1 MRPMFNL
8 LDELLNSI
16 TMYRLVL
23 YYLIALVGIA
33 LVLCLMG
40 ILPFNPIDLLFTTVL
55 LTVVCWITNKIFAW
69 TFGVPAN
76 VESVYISALILALI
90 VTPVKP
96 PQDVLFFVW
105 VGIWAMASKYILA
118 INGKHLFNPAAF
130 AVALTAITLNQTASW
145 WVGTA
150 PMLPFVVIGGIL
162 IVRKIRRFD
171 LVASFL
177 VSTALISLVFS
188 LVKGDNLLVV
198 LQQTALYSP
207 VFFFAAVILTEP
219 LTAPHTNRLQIIYGA
234 IVGLLFAPVFH
245 IGAIYFTP
253 EIAILLGNIFAY
265 VVSPKAKLILELK
278 QKIQIAPDVYDFI
291 FTPNKKLSFAAG
303 QYMEWTLGHPNP
315 DSRGNRRYFTLAS
328 SPTENDLIL
337 GVKFYPQSSSF
348 KTSMLTMDNRSEIVA
363 AQLAGD
369 FVLPANPE
377 QKCVFIAG
385 GIGITPFRSMI
396 KYLLDTQQK
405 RPIVVFYSNKSAAD
419 ILYRDIFDQAQRQ
432 LGIKTVYALTGAGK
446 IPAGWKGYV
455 GHINRQMIRREVP
468 DYMQS
473 LFYLSGPNAMVTAFE
488 DVLRQMGVSKDHIR
502 KDYFPGFA

>member
-1 MRPMFNL
+1 MFSL
-8 LDELLNSI
+8 IDEMLNTI

-23 YYLIALVGIA
+23 YYLIVLVGIA
-33 LVLCLMG
+33 FVFCLFG
-40 ILPFNPIDLLFTTVL
+40 ILPFDPIDLLFTIML
-55 LTVVCWITNKIFAW
+55 LTVVCWITNTIFAR
-69 TFGVPAN
+69 TFKVPAN

-96 PQDVLFFVW
+96 PQDVMFLVW
-105 VGIWAMASKYILA
+105 IAIWAMASKYILA

-130 AVALTAITLNQTASW
+130 AVALTALTINQTASW

-150 PMLPFVVIGGIL
+150 PMLPFVLLGGIL

-171 LVASFL
+171 LVFSFL
-177 VSTALISLVFS
+177 LTASLVTLVFS
-188 LVKGDNLLVV
+188 LLNRENLITT

-207 VFFFAAVILTEP
+207 LFFFATVILTEP

-234 IVGLLFAPVFH
+234 IVGLLFAPQFH
-245 IGAIYFTP
+245 IGTFYITP
-253 EIAILLGNIFAY
+253 EIAILVGNVFAY
-265 VVSPKAKLILELK
+265 IVSPKAKLILELK
-278 QKIQIAPDVYDFI
+278 NKIQIAPDAYDFI

-303 QYMEWTLGHPNP
+303 QYMEWTLGHTHP

-328 SPTENDLIL
+328 SPTEKDLIV
-337 GVKFYPQSSSF
+337 GVKFYPNSSSF
-348 KTSMLTMDNRSEIVA
+348 KTSMLSMDKNSEIVA

-396 KYLLDTQQK
+396 KYMLDTRQK
-405 RPIVVFYSNKSAAD
+405 RPTVLFYSNKNAAD
-419 ILYRDIFDQAQRQ
+419 ILYKDVFDKAQQ
-432 LGIKTVYALTGAGK
+432 LGLKTIYTLTGAAK
-446 IPAGWKGYV
+446 IPASWKGYV
-455 GHINRQMIRREVP
+455 GHINKQMIKQEVP
-468 DYMQS
+468 DYMHCM
-473 LFYLSGPNAMVTAFE
+473 FYLSGPNAMVEDFE
-488 DVLRQMGVSKDHIR
+488 DVLSQMNVRKDQIK